1 MARALARAQA
11 AAMTRSRRLAVAL
24 TATAIGAAG
33 CGGDEAMKET
43 ATTASEP
50 ILIKLDLD
58 RPNGKVLS
66 GSHIG
71 DSALCPG
78 GTTVRRHAGDTTVT
92 KLRCHDGELTI
103 AFASNHSSRRQR
115 SCWHVLSATGRFA
128 GLTGHGEMKAQ
139 ISRATFAGTVVV
151 QEEGRPT

>member
-1 MARALARAQA
+1 MAHALGRAQA

-33 CGGDEAMKET
+33 CGGAEAEKEPGT
-43 ATTASEP
+43 RASEP

-58 RPNGKVLS
+58 PSNREVLS

-71 DSALCPG
+71 DSAFCPG
-78 GTTVRRHAGDTTVT
+78 GTTVTRHAEDTTVT
-92 KLRCHDGELTI
+92 KLRCPDGELTI
-103 AFASNHSSRRQR
+103 AFASNHSARKQR

-151 QEEGRPT
+151 QEGLPT

>member
-1 MARALARAQA
+1 MVHALARAQA
-11 AAMTRSRRLAVAL
+11 AAMTRFPRLAVAV

-33 CGGDEAMKET
+33 CGGDEVVKAT

-50 ILIKLDLD
+50 ILLKLDFD
-58 RPNGKVLS
+58 RPHGEVLS

-78 GTTVRRHAGDTTVT
+78 GTTVSRHAGDTTVT

-103 AFASNHSSRRQR
+103 AFASNHSSRTQR
-115 SCWHVLSATGRFA
+115 SCWHVLSATGRFD
-128 GLTGHGEMKAQ
+128 GLTGYGEVK
-139 ISRATFAGTVVV
+139 SRLGRATFAGKVIV
-151 QEEGRPT
+151 

>member
-1 MARALARAQA
+1 
-11 AAMTRSRRLAVAL
+11 
-24 TATAIGAAG
+24 
-33 CGGDEAMKET
+33 MKAT

-50 ILIKLDLD
+50 ILLKLDLV
-58 RPNGKVLS
+58 RPQGEVLS

-78 GTTVRRHAGDTTVT
+78 GTTVSRHAEDTTVT

-103 AFASNHSSRRQR
+103 AFASNHSSRKQR

-128 GLTGHGEMKAQ
+128 GLTGHGEMKART
-139 ISRATFAGTVVV
+139 SRATFAGTVVV
-151 QEEGRPT
+151 QEERL